1 MGFSKCNEVEPR
13 VVGKPKK
20 EQRPAASRW
29 VSRLALCVS
38 ETVSGC
44 SGLSSI
50 ACSAARK
57 VGYKRVGARQ
67 VAVGSSKA
75 FLVASRRAMKRRAC
89 CGRRTFCGCG
99 LPNKTIQL
107 KHLKKAW
114 KK

>member
-57 VGYKRVGARQ
+57 VGYKRAGARQ

-75 FLVASRRAMKRRAC
+75 LLAARMRTMNRWTF

-99 LPNKTIQL
+99 LSAKIIKL
-107 KHLKKAW
+107 KY
-114 KK
+114 